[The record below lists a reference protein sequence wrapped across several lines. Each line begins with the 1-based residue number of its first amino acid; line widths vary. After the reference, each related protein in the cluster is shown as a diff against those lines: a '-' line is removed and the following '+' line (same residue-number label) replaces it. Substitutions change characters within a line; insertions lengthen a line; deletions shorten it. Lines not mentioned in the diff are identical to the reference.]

1 MKVAFVILSSIA
13 LLMLQPQGGV
23 QPPLVD
29 HHQHLYSVETTRSS
43 RIEPLDAADLIACL
57 DAAGIRRAAVLSVAY
72 QFGNPNRPVIDEY
85 GQVRAEKRLDQP
97 ADRTLSR
104 PAAGTLWSQSAKRLR
119 SPRTGSVR
127 R

>member
-29 HHQHLYSVETTRSS
+29 HHQHLFSVETTRLS
-43 RIEPLDAADLIACL
+43 RIEPLDAADLIAYL

-72 QFGNPNRPVIDEY
+72 QFGNPNRPVIENEY
-85 GQVRAEKRLDQP
+85 GQVRAETIGP
-97 ADRTLSR
+97 A
-104 PAAGTLWSQSAKRLR
+104 GR
-119 SPRTGSVR
+119 SHAFLTGCGDFVESIR
-127 R
+127 